1 MPTFFIV
8 VVVSAGLAIG
18 TLTREIAAEYVA
30 KYIVDNEE
38 SGVAKTAP
46 RSFESD
52 ATAVGRPV
60 KVTEA
65 VPVLASVAAAGA
77 AAAEAAPPAP
87 QDRSEPSKAADAPD
101 AAPRNAEATAP
112 DNAADTAVAAQTV
125 DAPAEAEAS
134 GTQAPLMEDAENV
147 LALLPDT
154 PHRRTDGS
162 VFLPMASQRVFGLR
176 TALTER
182 GAAPVTVELPGRVI
196 ADPSTAALVQ
206 SHQAGLIEVNDSGR
220 LPFGGQHVRQGDI
233 LAYLRPVFTT
243 LERAEMDSRIKDL
256 ENQIDMARKRMAQL
270 EQVMFVRFREG
281 KIEAVRVEI
290 AGLQRHLSVLRAS
303 QTERVPLRARTDGV
317 VSHVEVAAGQYVSP
331 GSTLFE
337 LVDPSRLWVSAAAFT
352 PDVAERVEGATAVT
366 ADGQR
371 LDLRFVGGGLT
382 LRNQAIPLQFEILGA
397 TPGLTVDKPVTVFV
411 RTRSQ
416 EVAGVKVP
424 RSSLVR
430 TNDGRY
436 MLWERRTAETF
447 VSHQVTTVPVDS
459 GSVLVVS
466 ELSPSLRVVT
476 NGSAVLSQVR

>member
-8 VVVSAGLAIG
+8 LVVTAGVAAA

-30 KYIVDNEE
+30 KYIVDNES

-46 RSFESD
+46 RSFETD
-52 ATAVGRPV
+52 ATATGRPV
-60 KVTEA
+60 QATGIT
-65 VPVLASVAAAGA
+65 PVLATAAAVDAPMAAVPAASEPPIDRSSVEPSNAEPQNAETTAPETNPNAAVAALGA
-77 AAAEAAPPAP
+77 ETPAAEAAIGETAIEDP
-87 QDRSEPSKAADAPD
+87 
-101 AAPRNAEATAP
+101 EA
-112 DNAADTAVAAQTV
+112 
-125 DAPAEAEAS
+125 
-134 GTQAPLMEDAENV
+134 V
-147 LALLPDT
+147 LALSPDT

-206 SHQAGLIEVNDSGR
+206 SHQAGLIEVNDSDR
-220 LPFGGQHVRQGDI
+220 LPFSGQHVRQGDI

-243 LERAEMDSRIKDL
+243 LEQAEMDARIKDL
-256 ENQIDMARKRMAQL
+256 ENQIDMGRKRMAQL

-303 QTERVPLRARTDGV
+303 QTERIPLRARTDGV
-317 VSHVEVAAGQYVSP
+317 VSYVEVAAGQYVAP
-331 GSTLFE
+331 GTTLFE
-337 LVDPSRLWVSAAAFT
+337 LVDPSRLWVSAAAFS
-352 PDVAERVEGATAVT
+352 PDVAERIQGATAIT
-366 ADGQR
+366 ADGQS

-382 LRNQAIPLQFEILGA
+382 LRNQAIPLQFEIVGPSA
-397 TPGLTVDKPVTVFV
+397 GLTVDKPVTVFV

-416 EVAGVKVP
+416 SVAGVKVP

-447 VSHQVTTVPVDS
+447 VSHQVTTVPLDS
-459 GSVLVVS
+459 TAVLVVS

-476 NGSAVLSQVR
+476 NGSAVLNQVR